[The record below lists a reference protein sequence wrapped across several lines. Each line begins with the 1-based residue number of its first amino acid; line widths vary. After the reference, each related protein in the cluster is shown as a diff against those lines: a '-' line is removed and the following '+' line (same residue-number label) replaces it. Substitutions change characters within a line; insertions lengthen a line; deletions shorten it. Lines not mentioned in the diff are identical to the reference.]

1 MDTCGVG
8 HLQCGT
14 PVVLDTRRR
23 FMFGTRDGFGLKEL
37 TGFIRGKKHKL
48 ISAMFAMVCALTLT
62 MGPAAAATLG
72 PGVDPGGA
80 RLVATLTGS
89 AEVPP
94 ADLRGSGT
102 AVFTL
107 NPGLGVICYEITV
120 SGLSATPVA
129 AHI

>member
-1 MDTCGVG
+1 MDWIMLSTHVKW
-8 HLQCGT
+8 T
-14 PVVLDTRRR
+14 
-23 FMFGTRDGFGLKEL
+23 GLA
-37 TGFIRGKKHKL
+37 GFIRGKQSKFIGAL
-48 ISAMFAMVCALTLT
+48 VALVCALAMT

-94 ADLRGSGT
+94 ADLGGSGT

-129 AHI
+129 